1 MISTFVLLTVVGS
14 VSRLGLNWVL
24 RRKLGVSLGLPPI
37 LALALVILTGL
48 PDILSPV
55 FINLPLGLVEGLC
68 GEEKV
73 GIEWLRKG
81 LVRTPMGSEP
91 NSSFLIKFS

>member
-1 MISTFVLLTVVGS
+1 MMVTRKGVYHHDKYLCAAHRCGGVC
-14 VSRLGLNWVL
+14 RLGLNWVL

-55 FINLPLGLVEGLC
+55 SINLPLGLVLGLLLPD
-68 GEEKV
+68 
-73 GIEWLRKG
+73 ILLRR
-81 LVRTPMGSEP
+81 VW
-91 NSSFLIKFS
+91 

>member
-37 LALALVILTGL
+37 LALALV
-48 PDILSPV
+48 
-55 FINLPLGLVEGLC
+55 EGLC